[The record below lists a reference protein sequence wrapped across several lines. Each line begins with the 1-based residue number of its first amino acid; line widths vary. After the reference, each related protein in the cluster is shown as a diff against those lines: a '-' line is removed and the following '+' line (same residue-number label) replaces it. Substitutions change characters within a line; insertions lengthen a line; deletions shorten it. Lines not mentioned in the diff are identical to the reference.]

1 MIRALLW
8 LIAAFLTVAITALGS
23 MPAVWLVPLIDQQSN
38 GRFSLADVEGN
49 LWRGSAVIG
58 AAAARDEA
66 LAPLLPGRC
75 VWRISPLMLLGIV
88 DIGLENQVL
97 TSAPITIRGTWV
109 RWEIGAGSL
118 SLPADGL
125 AALGAPLNT
134 LQPTGVMKITWP
146 ALTLTREGRDWLTTG
161 RVQIELTQVSS
172 ALSPIKP
179 LGAYRL
185 QFDWFGR
192 EAKLDLQSLS
202 GRLQFAGEAWA
213 QAGHEAQLAALLGL
227 LGQRRQ
233 MGQRIVTA
241 LEFQ

>member
-1 MIRALLW
+1 
-8 LIAAFLTVAITALGS
+8 
-23 MPAVWLVPLIDQQSN
+23 
-38 GRFSLADVEGN
+38 
-49 LWRGSAVIG
+49 
-58 AAAARDEA
+58 
-66 LAPLLPGRC
+66 
-75 VWRISPLMLLGIV
+75 MLLGIV

-202 GRLQFAGEAWA
+202 GPLMLEGRGRIVNGRLQFAGEAWA